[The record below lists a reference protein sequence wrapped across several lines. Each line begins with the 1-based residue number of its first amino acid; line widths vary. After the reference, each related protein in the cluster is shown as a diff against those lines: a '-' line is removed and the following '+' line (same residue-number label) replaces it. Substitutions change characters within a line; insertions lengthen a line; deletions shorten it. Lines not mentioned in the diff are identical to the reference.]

1 MNFSL
6 IAYAGRRLPHHGI
19 SNKISNAHI
28 TLTCI
33 STPEPI
39 SFDAFSSRTGFYF
52 AGKRTI
58 ETMRALTYDT
68 AQY

>member
-1 MNFSL
+1 ML

-19 SNKISNAHI
+19 SNKISNAEVM
-28 TLTCI
+28 
-33 STPEPI
+33 STPEP
-39 SFDAFSSRTGFYF
+39 FLLTRFFTRTGFHF
-52 AGKRTI
+52 AGKRSI

>member
-6 IAYAGRRLPHHGI
+6 IAYAGPALAAPRNFKQDFKHRSHV
-19 SNKISNAHI
+19 NA
-28 TLTCI
+28 
-33 STPEPI
+33 
-39 SFDAFSSRTGFYF
+39 
-52 AGKRTI
+52 I